1 MVDPQISTAFRPHL
15 LPDERVVW
23 TGRPVA
29 GLFLTANDW
38 LLIPFS
44 LLWSVI
50 ALYALGSIFLSGLSP
65 VSVVLATMFGL
76 TALFF
81 LGGRFVIDAWIR
93 SRTLYAVTTRRA
105 LEIRAVF
112 TQKLLTAPLA
122 GGVDLRP
129 GRGGRGTLSFGM
141 ASDVGAFNAAFGR
154 RGNWQFWLPGV
165 TNHVCFLAV
174 ADPGEAHRF
183 ASATP
188 AP

>member
-1 MVDPQISTAFRPHL
+1 M
-15 LPDERVVW
+15 PDERVVW